1 MEGHQHV
8 ESAERARYKELDGY
22 YGLHADQT
30 PALASRLQTLA
41 NIQLDDLERDFAYI
55 SEQLTHV
62 CKYRR
67 QCSAGDVPWIV
78 GQLNSCQPEL
88 ERFLDQYF

>member
-8 ESAERARYKELDGY
+8 ESAERARYEELDGY

-41 NIQLDDLERDFAYI
+41 NVQLDDLDRDFAYI
-55 SEQLTHV
+55 SEQLTRV
-62 CKYRR
+62 CKYRH
-67 QCSAGDVPWIV
+67 QCSERDVPWIV